1 MFLLVLI
8 PIKNHRTKQKSLRSS
23 TISILPYFSLMH
35 VSSWLLSQSIIIL
48 GLTEVYLYLK
58 TFIETQ
64 EIISNIRKE
73 LSTRFAVDKHRFGD

>member
-1 MFLLVLI
+1 
-8 PIKNHRTKQKSLRSS
+8 
-23 TISILPYFSLMH
+23 MH